1 MSDISEQAVEDVL
14 THYGKKGMKWGI
26 RGSRA
31 VGDVVLERGFAIGT
45 RGSRAR
51 AHTRAVNRASAPV
64 KVTNKGKKLKTSGG
78 KGHSA
83 HPDAVRAYTLKQVSK
98 KSGVKALSND
108 DLQSLT
114 KRLQLESS
122 LRQLNSNNRSPG
134 TKFAN
139 NILKQSGNKVVQE
152 ITGGATSQVKKQF
165 MKRIGR

>member
-78 KGHSA
+78 KGRSA
-83 HPDAVRAYTLKQVSK
+83 HPDAVRAHTLKQVSK
-98 KSGVKALSND
+98 KSGVKALSNQE
-108 DLQSLT
+108 LHELT
-114 KRLQLESS
+114 RRLQLETS
-122 LRQLNSNNRSPG
+122 LRQVSNSQKSTG
-134 TKFAN
+134 EKFARGAVN
-139 NILKQSGNKVVQE
+139 KVGNKAVDEVLNA
-152 ITGGATSQVKKQF
+152 GSASVKKTIY
-165 MKRIGR
+165 RLIN